1 VGVDDVALELADDD
15 EPEQGKRGD
24 VQGLRQAD
32 GEDKNRAD
40 DRADYRNDLVRPT
53 NAPTRSQ

>member
-32 GEDKNRAD
+32 GQDEDRAD
-40 DRADYRNDLVRPT
+40 DRAD
-53 NAPTRSQ
+53 